1 MQIFASTAK
10 DEHTSR
16 TRTARSTVEP
26 KVERRDP
33 VTTFSWPT
41 IFRKAACSCGGDCPA
56 CQASSRNL
64 RISQP
69 NDPAEIEAD
78 QVADRVMRM
87 PVDNAKPKSNF
98 LNTSITIHRK
108 CDACEEEQEEEA
120 ETPVMRKEAFAS
132 ATPPPDDTPPSIKNV
147 INSGGQ
153 PLDLETR
160 NFFEPRF
167 RMDLSHVRI
176 HSDSAAGQSARS
188 INARAYTLGS
198 NVVFGHGQYRAESE
212 SGRHLMAHE
221 LTHVLQQRGAASAQG
236 VIQRDMYTE
245 AERRTMS
252 EGRVTGTAAD
262 IEIATRC
269 NFQPGDIVFRMGSRE
284 LASRIGEPV
293 THGGIYLGDG
303 LVHDMVGFGN
313 RNVRLVDFYNE
324 AADQNVVRIVRFT
337 GPLAN
342 IIVPRVVSNIRARR
356 FDLPTDPVPWNLFSS
371 ATDYR
376 TATCLEYSHAQ
387 FLFAIRQIH
396 NESFWSPEVLAELD
410 RTYFRGAATP
420 APLIQPRQLMV
431 EGAMGIAVNERRLLI
446 SAADYLAED
455 VDPNVFQNRWEGRE
469 TLRNV
474 GTAWAPTFW
483 QQQILESFTYR
494 SFVDA
499 RQFFTPVDCAA
510 GPGAVVDR
518 YRAQVL
524 PIGPARSENRTD
536 PVDRT
541 VTTQTGIAWARHA
554 DGHSYLVLMT
564 TENSSIGSGT
574 NIQFVQFVDES
585 LRERAISRAQR
596 FQPRGIQSV
605 PWSAIRGIPDR
616 PGASVARQ

>member
-1 MQIFASTAK
+1 
-10 DEHTSR
+10 
-16 TRTARSTVEP
+16 
-26 KVERRDP
+26 
-33 VTTFSWPT
+33 
-41 IFRKAACSCGGDCPA
+41 
-56 CQASSRNL
+56 
-64 RISQP
+64 
-69 NDPAEIEAD
+69 
-78 QVADRVMRM
+78 
-87 PVDNAKPKSNF
+87 
-98 LNTSITIHRK
+98 
-108 CDACEEEQEEEA
+108 
-120 ETPVMRKEAFAS
+120 
-132 ATPPPDDTPPSIKNV
+132 
-147 INSGGQ
+147 
-153 PLDLETR
+153 
-160 NFFEPRF
+160 
-167 RMDLSHVRI
+167 
-176 HSDSAAGQSARS
+176 
-188 INARAYTLGS
+188 
-198 NVVFGHGQYRAESE
+198 
-212 SGRHLMAHE
+212 
-221 LTHVLQQRGAASAQG
+221 
-236 VIQRDMYTE
+236 
-245 AERRTMS
+245 
-252 EGRVTGTAAD
+252 
-262 IEIATRC
+262 
-269 NFQPGDIVFRMGSRE
+269 
-284 LASRIGEPV
+284 
-293 THGGIYLGDG
+293 
-303 LVHDMVGFGN
+303 
-313 RNVRLVDFYNE
+313 
-324 AADQNVVRIVRFT
+324 
-337 GPLAN
+337 
-342 IIVPRVVSNIRARR
+342 
-356 FDLPTDPVPWNLFSS
+356 
-371 ATDYR
+371 
-376 TATCLEYSHAQ
+376 
-387 FLFAIRQIH
+387 
-396 NESFWSPEVLAELD
+396 
-410 RTYFRGAATP
+410 
-420 APLIQPRQLMV
+420 MV

-474 GTAWAPTFW
+474 GTAGAPTFW